1 MLLMVKIRI
10 MFILKS
16 NQIFS
21 GQITEDD
28 EKLLEE
34 ETASPANLKR
44 YEKQLLK
51 IVLFFKIKYLDHY

>member
-1 MLLMVKIRI
+1 MEIDLINPDAYATNGI
-10 MFILKS
+10 AMFFSRLKRS
-16 NQIFS
+16 TNVVLS

-44 YEKQLLK
+44 YCR
-51 IVLFFKIKYLDHY
+51 

>member
-1 MLLMVKIRI
+1 MMLV
-10 MFILKS
+10 LKS
-16 NQIFS
+16 ILLIQMHMLPMVEILFFFENDREKNFFFL

-44 YEKQLLK
+44 YLEN
-51 IVLFFKIKYLDHY
+51 

>member
-1 MLLMVKIRI
+1 MVIYFSFKKKII
-10 MFILKS
+10 ELCVFEFL
-16 NQIFS
+16 

-44 YEKQLLK
+44 YKEIKKLLFLL
-51 IVLFFKIKYLDHY
+51 ILNI

>member
-1 MLLMVKIRI
+1 MVKIRI

-51 IVLFFKIKYLDHY
+51 IVRFFKIEYLDHY